1 MRNVFSADIGAT
13 EIKYG
18 IVSEAGE
25 ILYQAS
31 IPTKAMT
38 GPKVWFG
45 RLTNIINSLKAEY
58 DFDGVGI
65 SSSGQIDYETG
76 KVIFALPQI
85 PDYTGF
91 DIAGF
96 IKKRC
101 DLNCVAEND
110 VDCAVYAEGILGA
123 GKGFSQVLGLTVGT
137 GVGGGYILNG
147 ELLHGA
153 SCSALEVGYIEVKN
167 STLEKKG
174 SVTGLISTVKRL
186 KKDCTTDWDGKQ
198 IIEAA
203 LNGDADCIKALDLQ
217 ADALARGIRSLCF
230 VLNPEVVI
238 LGGGIIQSDYLFD
251 LIIAK
256 LKKCL
261 QPHILSKTSFRRAQ
275 FGNLAGMLGAA
286 YLYFNR
292 VKE

>member
-1 MRNVFSADIGAT
+1 MKNVFSADIGAT

-18 IVSEAGE
+18 IVSEEGK
-25 ILYQAS
+25 ILYQSS

-38 GPKVWFG
+38 GPHVWFG
-45 RLTNIINSLKAEY
+45 RLTNIINSLKSEY

-96 IKKRC
+96 VKERC
-101 DLNCVAEND
+101 GLNCVAEND
-110 VDCAVYAEGILGA
+110 VDCAVYAESISGA

-174 SVTGLISTVKRL
+174 SVSGLISTVKRL
-186 KKDCTTDWDGKQ
+186 KKDSSTDWNGKQ
-198 IIEAA
+198 IIESA
-203 LNGDADCIKALDLQ
+203 LKGDADCVKALDLQ

-238 LGGGIIQSDYLFD
+238 LGGGIMQSDYLFD
-251 LIIAK
+251 LVNKK
-256 LKKCL
+256 LQKCL
-261 QPHILSKTSFRRAQ
+261 QPHILAKTSFKRAQ
-275 FGNLAGMLGAA
+275 YGNLAGMLGAA

-292 VKE
+292 IKE